1 MKQALSESGRH
12 GGHPAT
18 PRPPL
23 TLQIGFAGSRKL
35 PAHLRPGQPGHER
48 LRAEV
53 GALLRGLHQTLSLE
67 PTVFFTGVSQLAVG
81 ADTLFTQA
89 MAELGWPQ
97 RIFLPQARDEFLA
110 AEGSDGPDFLPQDRE
125 VVRALLDSAHVI
137 EERVVSHAN
146 TRVDRFQEANLS
158 IVDEADVL
166 ICLQVREA
174 EGRPGGT
181 AELMSK
187 ALARRRPVL
196 LLTLRSDEGEGP
208 LLELSR
214 VGEPQAAHLSFPSVL
229 LNGPAFPAATPDPVG
244 LPGLDSYV
252 KAIKASA
259 SSQAGQSRVGFQ
271 FAAGVVIGTHVCATL
286 LALLALKLSHVPE
299 WVIGVLLL
307 MESALLWW
315 GYRTHQALHNEHA
328 LREWAMARLCAEVA
342 RSVNSL
348 RGMPVGLDHLRQMG
362 VPPELDSLNKTLNV
376 LHLRDNRSSPPADLP
391 SLKHRYL
398 SERLNQASSGQ
409 LAYYRKEKSVAH
421 RRFQMASRLFMALSI
436 LALLATLSK
445 LALML
450 HPPGDWAV
458 WKSVA
463 GPAAILLP
471 VVAVGIMS
479 LATAM
484 DWEARAHSFDDMQH
498 FVARQA
504 ALVEM
509 ASSLREFTSLV
520 LQTEARLLAETL
532 SWFGRR
538 SYVGVA

>member
-1 MKQALSESGRH
+1 MKQAFSEPGRH
-12 GGHPAT
+12 GHRSAT

-23 TLQIGFAGSRKL
+23 ALQIGFAGSRNL

-53 GALLRGLHQTLSLE
+53 GAVLRGLHRTLSLE
-67 PTVFFTGVSQLAVG
+67 PTVFLTGVSQLAVG

-97 RIFLPQARDEFLA
+97 RVFLPQPRGEFLA
-110 AEGSDGPDFLPQDRE
+110 AEGSEGPDFQPE
-125 VVRALLDSAHVI
+125 ERAMVHTLLDSAHVI
-137 EERVVSHAN
+137 EERVVSSAN
-146 TRVDRFQEANLS
+146 TRVDRFQEANLR

-187 ALARRRPVL
+187 AVVRRRPVL

-208 LLELSR
+208 LVEMSR
-214 VGEPQAAHLSFPSVL
+214 VGECEAAPVSLPHGL
-229 LNGPAFPAATPDPVG
+229 LDGPAFGAASPEPVAV
-244 LPGLDSYV
+244 PQLDSYV
-252 KAIKASA
+252 TAIKAAA
-259 SSQAGQSRVGFQ
+259 SSQASQSRVGFQ

-286 LALLALKLSHVPE
+286 LALMALKLSHVPE
-299 WVIGVLLL
+299 WVIGILLL

-342 RSVNSL
+342 RSVHSL
-348 RGMPVGLDHLRQMG
+348 RGMPVALDHLRQMG
-362 VPPELDSLNKTLNV
+362 VPPELDNLNKTLNV
-376 LHLRDNRSSPPADLP
+376 LHLRDNRSSAPADLDT
-391 SLKHRYL
+391 LKRRYL
-398 SERLNQASSGQ
+398 GERLNHVSSGQ

-421 RRFQMASRLFMALSI
+421 RRFHMASRLFMALSI

-450 HPPGDWAV
+450 HLPGDWGV

-479 LATAM
+479 LATAL

-498 FVARQA
+498 FVERQA
-504 ALVEM
+504 TLVEM